1 MISEEESLLRRLAEA
16 GGCLCVAVLNERDRA
31 VAETLLEIGM
41 IRYDVA
47 VALTERGHAMV
58 ESLQVN

>member
-1 MISEEESLLRRLAEA
+1 MSDKEMLLRRLAEA
-16 GGCLCVAVLNERDRA
+16 GGCLCVAVLNERERA
-31 VAETLLEIGM
+31 IAETLIEMGM